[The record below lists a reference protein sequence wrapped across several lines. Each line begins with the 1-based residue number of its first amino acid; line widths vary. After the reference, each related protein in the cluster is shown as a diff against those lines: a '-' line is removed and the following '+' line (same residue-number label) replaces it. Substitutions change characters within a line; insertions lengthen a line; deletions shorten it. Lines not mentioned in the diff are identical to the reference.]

1 MSDTPAAPANA
12 LLETAT
18 EAARQA
24 GAFIKENFGSDL
36 TVNEMKRH
44 DIKLE
49 MDVRS
54 QDLITQL
61 ILTRHP
67 DHLILGEEGN
77 ANIGGDGDVEWI
89 IDPIDG
95 TVNYFFSIPHFCVSI
110 SARRRGTDELLV
122 GVIYDPM
129 QDELWQVAESV
140 PAMLN
145 GKPIKVSRR
154 AAMNEAVVT
163 VGFSKTK
170 ESLDAGFQRYQKI
183 AYEVRKT
190 RMLGSAALAMAYIAC
205 GRLDAYV
212 EEQISLWDIA
222 AGQMLIE
229 SAGGKVILRPG
240 KGKEGTMFICAWN
253 GQIPIE
259 DYL

>member
-1 MSDTPAAPANA
+1 VNEFLITAA
-12 LLETAT
+12 
-18 EAARQA
+18 EAARTA
-24 GAFIKENFGSDL
+24 GQLIKQNFGSEL

-54 QDLITQL
+54 QQLITDF
-61 ILTRHP
+61 ILARYP
-67 DHLILGEEGN
+67 DHCILGEEGDSN
-77 ANIGGDGDVEWI
+77 QGGDGPIEWI
-89 IDPIDG
+89 VDPIDG
-95 TVNYFFSIPHFCVSI
+95 TVNYFFGIPHFCVSI
-110 SARRRGTDELLV
+110 AARERATGRLIL

-129 QDELWQVAESV
+129 QDELWQVADGVE
-140 PAMLN
+140 ATLN
-145 GKPIKVSRR
+145 GVPLRVSVRETM
-154 AAMNEAVVT
+154 AEAVVT

-170 ESLDAGFQRYQKI
+170 ESLDAGFLRYQKI

-222 AGQMLIE
+222 AGQMLVE
-229 SAGGKVILRPG
+229 AAGGKVILREG
-240 KGKEGTMFICAWN
+240 VKREGTMFICAWN
-253 GQIPIE
+253 GKIPIE
-259 DYL
+259 SYL